1 MHKPKKTRCSVV
13 GLVIAGLVS
22 VFFGL
27 SQIIRP
33 VPYVSMGGI
42 GRFADV
48 KVMSFFADNDA
59 RFTGVLILFM
69 GCFLLTAAYKIKKP
83 YVRERHK
90 DSRPELMN
98 NMMSDTTET
107 PWEDDQDHTTR

>member
-1 MHKPKKTRCSVV
+1 MHKPKKSKCSVV
-13 GLVIAGLVS
+13 GLVTTGLVS

-33 VPYVSMGGI
+33 IPYVSIGGI
-42 GRFADV
+42 GRFAGI
-48 KVMSFFADNDA
+48 KVMSVFSGNDA

-83 YVRERHK
+83 YVRKRNN
-90 DSRPELMN
+90 DGLPEAVSDTL
-98 NMMSDTTET
+98 SDTTGT
-107 PWEDDQDHTTR
+107 PWEHDQDHTTR